1 MPWVSSS
8 ADFEEEPCA
17 PFRFVDPGLNE
28 AGRRDIAVLVTN
40 IVCLA
45 QPGGER
51 LIVLAQLGQHVQRL
65 DVVRVVIQ
73 NALEPGDVADKSSA
87 SNRC

>member
-8 ADFEEEPCA
+8 AGFEEEPCA

-51 LIVLAQLGQHVQRL
+51 LIVLARL